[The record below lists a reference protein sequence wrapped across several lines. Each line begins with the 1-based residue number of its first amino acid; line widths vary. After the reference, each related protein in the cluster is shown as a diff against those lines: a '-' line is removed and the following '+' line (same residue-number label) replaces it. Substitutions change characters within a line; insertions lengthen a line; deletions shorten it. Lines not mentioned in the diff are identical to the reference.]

1 MAGSCGNAKRK
12 GVSLAVQNQS
22 FGSHRR
28 YLALGS
34 SQLHFSVSCR
44 ISLTF
49 NMLLILFNAGFGW
62 TTYSS

>member
-12 GVSLAVQNQS
+12 GASLAVQNQS

-34 SQLHFSVSCR
+34 FQLHSLVSDCR
-44 ISLTF
+44 HLTF
-49 NMLLILFNAGFGW
+49 DCF
-62 TTYSS
+62 